1 MSTCV
6 SYKFSIK
13 LLELCFLEA
22 RFFYFRQREV
32 LSETYDVGDEF
43 ISIGDGF
50 SCTVSNQNNAVVE
63 GMCESVVGDFYF

>member
-1 MSTCV
+1 MN
-6 SYKFSIK
+6 
-13 LLELCFLEA
+13 FLEIGA
-22 RFFYFRQREV
+22 LYKVFFWKRVFFYFRQREV

-63 GMCESVVGDFYF
+63 GMCESVAGDRKCGKL